1 MATRLFRILIVL
13 AAIMGADGVMLAA
26 ASAHQPDAARLA
38 SASSML
44 LFHALAV
51 LAAVAL
57 AERGVIDVR
66 IGIVAGWGF
75 VIASALFAGD
85 LTMRQY
91 AGHGLFP
98 MAAPTGGTLL
108 IVTHN
113 EASLLR
119 RVLGAKWPPFCLQHP
134 QVYSPASITRLIAD
148 AGYRQIEVGPTRNY
162 FPIGFLIRQ
171 AAWTVGIKLDAVPL
185 PTVPVGLKLGNIVSV
200 TRR

>member
-1 MATRLFRILIVL
+1 MEGRLFRILIVL
-13 AAIMGADGVMLAA
+13 AAVMGADGIMLAA
-26 ASAHQPDAARLA
+26 ASAHQPDATRLA

-57 AERGVIDVR
+57 AERGVVHVR
-66 IGIVAGWGF
+66 IGLAAAWGF

-108 IVTHN
+108 IV
-113 EASLLR
+113 S
-119 RVLGAKWPPFCLQHP
+119 W
-134 QVYSPASITRLIAD
+134 IAL
-148 AGYRQIEVGPTRNY
+148 AVA
-162 FPIGFLIRQ
+162 
-171 AAWTVGIKLDAVPL
+171 AAWPKRG
-185 PTVPVGLKLGNIVSV
+185 
-200 TRR
+200 